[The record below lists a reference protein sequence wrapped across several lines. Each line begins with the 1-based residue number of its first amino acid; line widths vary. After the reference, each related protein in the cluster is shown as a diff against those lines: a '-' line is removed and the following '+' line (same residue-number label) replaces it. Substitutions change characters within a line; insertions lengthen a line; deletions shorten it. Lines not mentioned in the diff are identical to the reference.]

1 MFSFQHPRRRSGID
15 MDKVEGI
22 IRNMAH
28 IMYGLPPGRTLA
40 GVWMWIHD
48 NTGGEQGR
56 GKEMLLRSTLT
67 GYQIGRIESSSHG
80 NENIDEDY
88 DFGFRIYNMARYQNL
103 FQAALDKDGNLEYEN
118 DEDSAPFGPIER
130 DLQSLLTG
138 AIPRPEVSDL
148 TGSWDSEDSSDSDSG
163 SESDSEMGSDPPPR
177 PSTPDS
183 LWGGT
188 VLQRDATTTSPG
200 SSRPGTPPVKLFIVS
215 DVGYS
220 IS

>member
-1 MFSFQHPRRRSGID
+1 
-15 MDKVEGI
+15 
-22 IRNMAH
+22 MAH

-103 FQAALDKDGNLEYEN
+103 FQAALDKDGNLLYEN
-118 DEDSAPFGPIER
+118 DEDSVPFGPIER

-138 AIPRPEVSDL
+138 SIPRPEVRELVLYDFDFEESSDS
-148 TGSWDSEDSSDSDSG
+148 GSDSDS
-163 SESDSEMGSDPPPR
+163 EMNPDPPNR

-183 LWGGT
+183 LTGST

-200 SSRPGTPPVKLFIVS
+200 SSRPGTPPVMKLFIVS

-220 IS
+220 LS